1 MILMLHS
8 FDLESLR
15 CVTLKKGSHQR
26 WFEAIPIS
34 KQILCGWNCQK
45 GKQLRSLSPSSCS
58 WQDVGQIGSPRIR
71 FFPVV
76 HLARAFLKNL
86 HQKVLDSWLSFW
98 KSPQRFAVETFFFF
112 WKKTIP
118 KAIRKV
124 FFSGGKP
131 FNTFAMYT
139 SSKPSVQG
147 HELPET
153 WNPNPR
159 SEKKRQWGGE
169 KWRAMDLELWSFD
182 VGGFSIIKYGNN
194 WTMTKES
201 ATVRFVVCMI
211 SLGQRDLRLP
221 DVWTWFRAFLFRAFL
236 LTHVFLFCREAQ
248 SFTFYNPLHSKQPMN
263 WPMTNGL
270 NHTNRCRI
278 FWFDPSIVFRNPW
291 PLFTLL

>member
-1 MILMLHS
+1 MLTCYTNETDIMILMLHS
-8 FDLESLR
+8 CDLESLR

-45 GKQLRSLSPSSCS
+45 GKQLRSLSPSSCC
-58 WQDVGQIGSPRIR
+58 WQDVGQIGSPRIC

-98 KSPQRFAVETFFFF
+98 KSPQRFAVETALFFF

-139 SSKPSVQG
+139 SSKPSG
-147 HELPET
+147 RPWAMKHF
-153 WNPNPR
+153 PNPR

-169 KWRAMDLELWSFD
+169 KRRWIWSYGHLQ
-182 VGGFSIIKYGNN
+182 GGF
-194 WTMTKES
+194 
-201 ATVRFVVCMI
+201 
-211 SLGQRDLRLP
+211 
-221 DVWTWFRAFLFRAFL
+221 
-236 LTHVFLFCREAQ
+236 
-248 SFTFYNPLHSKQPMN
+248 
-263 WPMTNGL
+263 
-270 NHTNRCRI
+270 
-278 FWFDPSIVFRNPW
+278 PS
-291 PLFTLL
+291 